1 MIAGIVIT
9 SLASWYVAYGK
20 LVLSRIEQLDGQR
33 SEIVATLDAI
43 EGTSRV
49 AGNLSSTRGTASEA
63 WMEDEADLVR
73 RCNTLKSTEASQ
85 RADTFA
91 RLTRACEAADELDK
105 RRMVADHALDEWSL
119 YWRWLQQSDWAL
131 GAPHAK
137 NNSAVDDDITVVERK
152 EQWSANLLAVLGN
165 YVLPMMYGLL
175 GAAAAAM
182 MNVNQK
188 IRSSRLSPRDRRMSQ
203 VQLVLGIITG
213 ACIGLFLTPSGVG
226 SSTVPL
232 SGGGVALSASALSF
246 LAGFGVEGV
255 FKMLQNI
262 LVTVFGD
269 QPHRSPSRAS
279 PGAG

>member
-1 MIAGIVIT
+1 M
-9 SLASWYVAYGK
+9 
-20 LVLSRIEQLDGQR
+20 
-33 SEIVATLDAI
+33 
-43 EGTSRV
+43 
-49 AGNLSSTRGTASEA
+49 
-63 WMEDEADLVR
+63 
-73 RCNTLKSTEASQ
+73 LKSTEASQ
-85 RADTFA
+85 KADTFA
-91 RLTRACEAADELDK
+91 RLARACEAADELHK
-105 RRMVADHALDEWSL
+105 KRMVADHVLDEWSL

-131 GAPHAK
+131 GAPHAI

-226 SSTVPL
+226 SSTAAV

-269 QPHRSPSRAS
+269 QPHTSPSRAG